1 MTNNIK
7 SAWIQIRVSK
17 EDKLKLV
24 KEAQKKQLSLSKWML
39 EVAIENCNQHEA
51 KINVDFA

>member
-7 SAWIQIRVSK
+7 SAWIQIRVSE